1 VSLRDFFRRP
11 KQEVRR
17 LDGLSVPTWAEVSAG
32 QVGLVEGTE
41 QRALSLVPV
50 FASVRLLAGT
60 VSTLPLK
67 TYRDVD
73 GEKVRAPQARL
84 FADLEKSG
92 RLVPWLHACVTSMAM
107 RGDGLGRI
115 VDRDGYGFPTQ
126 IEWLDPTNIRFDYGT
141 PHDPRIGWRLGTS
154 LVPESDMLHIP
165 WFTLPGRKMGLSPI
179 AAFAA
184 TINSGIEANKYA
196 ADWFRAGG
204 FPTGTFQNT
213 AQTLTREQATEVKAR
228 FRQSIAAREPL
239 VYGNDWAYNPVTVP
253 PNEAQFIEAQRLN
266 ATQIAAIYGIPPE
279 MIGGETGRSM
289 TYANV
294 EQQQIQFVMMTLR
307 PWLVKLEHAF
317 SAILPDRQY
326 VRFNADALIRADTKT
341 RHEVYEIARRIG
353 SLNLDEIRALEERPS
368 LPNGEGQAFL
378 PAAPTATPA
387 PDEVPDNVR
396 SISWERP
403 A

>member
-1 VSLRDFFRRP
+1 MSLRDFFRRP

-92 RLVPWLHACVTSMAM
+92 RLVPWLHAAVTSMAM
-107 RGDGLGRI
+107 RGDGLGRV

-141 PHDPRIGWRLGTS
+141 PQDPRIGWRLGTS
-154 LVPESDMLHIP
+154 LVSEADMLHIP

-196 ADWFRAGG
+196 TDWFRAGG

-239 VYGNDWAYNPVTVP
+239 VYGNDWVYNPVTVP

-353 SLNLDEIRALEERPS
+353 SLNLD
-368 LPNGEGQAFL
+368 
-378 PAAPTATPA
+378 
-387 PDEVPDNVR
+387 
-396 SISWERP
+396 
-403 A
+403 